1 MTARTRLAAKPAVC
15 SKGHIILNSMLLELM
30 GRQPVQRPGEQATEG
45 YDLELRG
52 SWGTQRED
60 RGCTTSL
67 KQPEQNSKLERVLE
81 SVAGDQYR

>member
-1 MTARTRLAAKPAVC
+1 MTLAVLYALK
-15 SKGHIILNSMLLELM
+15 ETFLM
-30 GRQPVQRPGEQATEG
+30 FVRA
-45 YDLELRG
+45 LELRG